1 MKRRLGMQPC
11 GMHRFDRRSTP
22 GKGREVSTASSARR
36 GEFDGQSLG
45 NMGRWSWPR
54 DVDAKRID
62 EPLAFAA
69 CCVPDDGTSVVMVA
83 GNAFAATVS
92 TAAVRGYDQV
102 HTDGLAPG
110 AQFERTTVINKSG
123 APEKP
128 QAGGGKT
135 RPGAM
140 TREL

>member
-1 MKRRLGMQPC
+1 
-11 GMHRFDRRSTP
+11 
-22 GKGREVSTASSARR
+22 
-36 GEFDGQSLG
+36 
-45 NMGRWSWPR
+45 MGRWFWLR
-54 DVDAKRID
+54 DVHAKTID

-69 CCVPDDGTSVVMVA
+69 WCALDEGAAAVMVA

-92 TAAVRGYDQV
+92 TAAVPGYDHV

-123 APEKP
+123 APEKS

>member
-1 MKRRLGMQPC
+1 
-11 GMHRFDRRSTP
+11 
-22 GKGREVSTASSARR
+22 
-36 GEFDGQSLG
+36 
-45 NMGRWSWPR
+45 MGRRCRPC
-54 DVDAKRID
+54 DVHAKPTD
-62 EPLAFAA
+62 TPMAPPAPSVFN
-69 CCVPDDGTSVVMVA
+69 DDMATVMVA

-92 TAAVRGYDQV
+92 TAAVPGYDQA

-110 AQFERTTVINKSG
+110 AQFESTTVINKSG

>member
-1 MKRRLGMQPC
+1 
-11 GMHRFDRRSTP
+11 MHRFDRRSTP

-45 NMGRWSWPR
+45 NMGRWSSPR
-54 DVDAKRID
+54 YVHAKRPD
-62 EPLAFAA
+62 EPLALAA
-69 CCVPDDGTSVVMVA
+69 WCALDDGTAAVMVA

-92 TAAVRGYDQV
+92 TAAVPGYDQV

-110 AQFERTTVINKSG
+110 AQFERTTVIKKSG
-123 APEKP
+123 APAKP

>member
-1 MKRRLGMQPC
+1 
-11 GMHRFDRRSTP
+11 MHRFDRRSTS

-36 GEFDGQSLG
+36 GEIDDRSPG
-45 NMGRWSWPR
+45 NRGHWSWPR
-54 DVDAKRID
+54 DVHAERID
-62 EPLAFAA
+62 QPLTLAA
-69 CCVPDDGTSVVMVA
+69 WCALDDGTAAVMVA

>member
-1 MKRRLGMQPC
+1 
-11 GMHRFDRRSTP
+11 
-22 GKGREVSTASSARR
+22 
-36 GEFDGQSLG
+36 
-45 NMGRWSWPR
+45 MGRWCWPC
-54 DVDAKRID
+54 DVHAKPTD
-62 EPLAFAA
+62 TPLAPPAPPA
-69 CCVPDDGTSVVMVA
+69 LDDDTATVMVA

-92 TAAVRGYDQV
+92 TAAVPGYDQA

-110 AQFERTTVINKSG
+110 AQSGRTTVINKSG